1 MRCLLILHAGGPN
14 GSTRSLVEAAQEGA
28 RGAEPALPCRA
39 ISAIEAG
46 PEHVLG
52 AGALLFATPE
62 KFGYMAGTLKDF
74 FDRSFYPLEGRV
86 AGLAYGLMVCAGN
99 DGSGAVEAVE
109 RIVRGWSLR
118 SVAEPMRVVGPPTQ
132 ADLEKARSLGALLAS
147 GVAMGI
153 F

>member
-1 MRCLLILHAGGPN
+1 MRCLLILHAGGPE
-14 GSTRSLVEAAQEGA
+14 GSTRSLVEAAQAGA
-28 RGAEPALPCRA
+28 TAAESALPCRA
-39 ISAIEAG
+39 LPATEAG
-46 PEHVLG
+46 PEHVLE
-52 AGALLFATPE
+52 AGAMLLATPE

-74 FDRSFYPLEGRV
+74 FDRSFYPLQGRV

-99 DGSGAVEAVE
+99 DGRGAVEAVD

-118 SVAEPMRVVGPPTQ
+118 RVANPLRVVGSPTP
-132 ADLEKARSLGALLAS
+132 ADLEEARSLGALLAS